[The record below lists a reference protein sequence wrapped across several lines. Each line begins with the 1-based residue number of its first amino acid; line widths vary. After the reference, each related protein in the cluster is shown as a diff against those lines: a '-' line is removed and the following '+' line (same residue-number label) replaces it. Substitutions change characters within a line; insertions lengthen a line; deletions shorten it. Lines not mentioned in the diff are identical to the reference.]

1 MTAPTK
7 ATCGAVA
14 RNAPGECVL
23 DVDHEQRGERHQ
35 DAEGLRWAY
44 DFKHGRP
51 DVYEVTW
58 MSGHVET
65 VLANQVT
72 YPHAGLVMAAEVIGF
87 AAQPGAPRVQ
97 MHAEVDG
104 RWTLTLSAREED
116 IRTLRLVTG
125 GEPVPGGEVR

>member
-7 ATCGAVA
+7 VTCGAVA
-14 RNAPGECVL
+14 ANAPGACIL
-23 DVDHEQRGERHQ
+23 DRGHEARGERHQ
-35 DAEGLRWAY
+35 DVEGLRWAH
-44 DFKHGRP
+44 DFKYGRP

-58 MSGHVET
+58 MSGHVER
-65 VLANQVT
+65 VPAHQVT
-72 YPHAGLVMAAEVIGF
+72 YPHAGLVMAAEVIGV
-87 AAQPGAPRVQ
+87 AADSGAPRVQ

-104 RWTLTLSAREED
+104 RWTLVLSAREED